1 MLEETKYLNAT
12 GLERVWSRVK
22 QYIITELLNKQNVLM
37 AGDNISIENDV
48 IHAAEGIN
56 IVGTFQD
63 LQYAIEEIGVA
74 VNSPGGMTEIALY
87 KVQDKKD
94 EHYFL

>member
-1 MLEETKYLNAT
+1 M
-12 GLERVWSRVK
+12 W
-22 QYIITELLNKQNVLM
+22 
-37 AGDNISIENDV
+37 DNLDYGNNPREWTYVFDDKTIC
-48 IHAAEGIN
+48 IN
-56 IVGTFQD
+56 
-63 LQYAIEEIGVA
+63 AIEGIGVA